1 MSANKKNIFIF
12 GCKHV
17 LTMLDKSDWS
27 QNFNFIVNPI
37 DGERCWQPLKRFRGV
52 QASSLEE
59 EINSLLKEADLFI
72 FQHYTENQLVN
83 GIPCSQYIYDN
94 LLKSDC
100 LSVCLPKFD
109 FYPYH
114 IEFDEYNQIILDLFQ
129 GNKDS
134 SNSVIFDI
142 LMQSEQDSSIKIIE
156 TSFGSCM
163 KRKLLEEREYSFLYE
178 NSVCDYDFIRSNFKN
193 MLLSTRLGPT
203 DFYYEYILR
212 EMSKLDGFED
222 ISNYEMKA
230 CEFDYQMK
238 LFDLTSTPFF
248 IKKFKLHYNNYNK
261 PFIDAGKKTDLEI
274 KEELWEILNKK
285 KN

>member
-17 LTMLDKSDWS
+17 LRLLDKSDWF

-37 DGERCWQPLKRFRGV
+37 DGQRFLNPLKRFNDIEI
-52 QASSLEE
+52 SSLKEN
-59 EINSLLKEADLFI
+59 INSLLKEADVFI
-72 FQHYTENQLVN
+72 FQHYTENQLID
-83 GIPCSQYIYDN
+83 GMPCSQYIYDN

-114 IEFDEYNQIILDLFQ
+114 IELDENNKIILDLVEQ
-129 GNKDS
+129 NKNAN
-134 SNSVIFDI
+134 NSVIFDN
-142 LMQSEQDSSIKIIE
+142 LMQSERDSSIKIIE

-163 KRKLLEEREYSFLYE
+163 KQKLLEERKYSFLYE
-178 NSVCDYDFIRSNFKN
+178 NSVCDYDFIKSNFKN

-203 DFYYEYILR
+203 DFYYEYILKQ
-212 EMSKLDGFED
+212 MSKLDGFED
-222 ISNYEMKA
+222 ISNSEMKT
-230 CEFDYQMK
+230 CEFDHQMK

-261 PFIDAGKKTDLEI
+261 PFIDAGKKTGSQM
-274 KEELWEILNKK
+274 KEELWKILNKI
-285 KN
+285 